1 MFFKTAVESRELA
14 QALGYDA
21 EALQKKQSAHLLEA
35 IRIHVEESPR
45 ASIALAK
52 QFVSWLAPSESRLLW
67 IVEYGIWPSS
77 ENQHLYY
84 RLRSSYGDRRELH
97 EAPGHYFLAHETAD
111 LATFVQLTL
120 LFGWGAHVLTSPKQT
135 SLFVSHDGWADLW
148 CETGRDKILA
158 DLTSLSL
165 RYEVLEKK
173 R

>member
-1 MFFKTAVESRELA
+1 MFFKTAAESRDLV

-21 EALQKKQSAHLLEA
+21 EELRKKQSAASPGA
-35 IRIHVEESPR
+35 IRIHVAESPR

-52 QFVSWLAPSESRLLW
+52 QFVSWLTPLESRLLW

-84 RLRSSYGDRRELH
+84 RLRSSYGDLRELH
-97 EAPGHYFLAHETAD
+97 EAPGHYFLAHEAAD
-111 LATFVQLTL
+111 LATFLQLTL
-120 LFGWGAHVLTSPKQT
+120 LFGWGAHVLSSSKQT

-148 CETGRDKILA
+148 CETGREKILA

-165 RYEVLEKK
+165 RYELVEKK
-173 R
+173 